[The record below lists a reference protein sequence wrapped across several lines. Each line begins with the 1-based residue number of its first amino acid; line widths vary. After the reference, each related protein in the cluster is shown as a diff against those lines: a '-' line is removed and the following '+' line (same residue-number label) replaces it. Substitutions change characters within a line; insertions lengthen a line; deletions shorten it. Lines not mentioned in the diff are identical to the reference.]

1 MEIFIFIAFDNIF
14 KQNTVILNDTVF
26 TIFCSNKCSLG
37 EHKSSFRN
45 KQKNR
50 PAVPGFLVLVYM
62 LSTTLMY
69 AAKLCLMIVMNSS
82 CMPLFSCPQLPLL
95 VSYCGLY
102 MDTFLPVWAL
112 WCCNFAHSKKDFNTN
127 ADADLFVLLAG
138 SDKRQ
143 SLQIKGKYSTVFFT
157 VVNVGKARMSLA
169 GLQTLQT
176 LLCSLSSLQVGGT
189 LFCNQI
195 VINLS
200 AS

>member
-1 MEIFIFIAFDNIF
+1 M
-14 KQNTVILNDTVF
+14 
-26 TIFCSNKCSLG
+26 
-37 EHKSSFRN
+37 
-45 KQKNR
+45 
-50 PAVPGFLVLVYM
+50 LVYM

-69 AAKLCLMIVMNSS
+69 AAKLCLIIVMNSS

-102 MDTFLPVWAL
+102 MDTFLPVWAI
-112 WCCNFAHSKKDFNTN
+112 WCCNFAHSKKHLYTN

-176 LLCSLSSLQVGGT
+176 LLVTSVVIFAGRRHSV
-189 LFCNQI
+189 FCNQI